1 MKKRLFLFLMLVICL
16 ILPVGSISVCAAKRD
31 FPVTLAKKKKTVSYS
46 GLFVGDKIT
55 LKVKNGK
62 KKVKASALTFKSSK
76 ESVAAVS
83 KKGVV
88 KIKKTGSATITIRTK
103 NGKKKAAVKVTAIKK
118 PNAPGIVPPVETE
131 EEYYIYPT
139 DIQNGKPG
147 DRVQLHLMRSS
158 DNTEVVSKKDIYWVI
173 YTTYLKRVNGS
184 VGIVSLLYPGR
195 AEYSFQR
202 CIVNISNLRY
212 ECRVSVRVTPM
223 P

>member
-88 KIKKTGSATITIRTK
+88 KIKKTGSATITIKTK

-131 EEYYIYPT
+131 EEYYIYPR
-139 DIQNGKPG
+139 DIQYGKKG
-147 DRVQLHLMRSS
+147 DIEQLHLMRSS
-158 DNTEVVSKKDIYWVI
+158 DNTEVVSRKGIFWFFETSYIKLVD
-173 YTTYLKRVNGS
+173 RVA
-184 VGIVSLLYPGR
+184 GIVSLSYPGR
-195 AEYSFQR
+195 AVYHFGR

-212 ECRVSVRVTPM
+212 SCRVSVKVKPR
-223 P
+223 